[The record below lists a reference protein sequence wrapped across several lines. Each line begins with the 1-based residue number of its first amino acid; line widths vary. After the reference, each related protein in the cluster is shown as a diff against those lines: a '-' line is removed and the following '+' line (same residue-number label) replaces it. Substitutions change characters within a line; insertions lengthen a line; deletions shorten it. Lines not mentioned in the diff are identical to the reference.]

1 MAKACLRCYN
11 LRLTDTHRFMKL
23 RPALVLAALLA
34 VVASAI
40 ATPPAGYYQVWG
52 DEFDGTSLD
61 MSKWDYWL
69 LGSRRD
75 AVNVTNAVSVSGG
88 YLTITTYT
96 SNNVHYTSM
105 VATDGKFRPR
115 YGYWES
121 SLEWAN
127 TNGMWSAFWFQSPTM
142 GTYLFD
148 PVVSGSEIDD
158 SEHRYVDGSTNNIA
172 NQVQVNV
179 HWNGYGSAA
188 QSSGSGNVG
197 SGLAGGFHTYGF
209 LWTPSAYTFSIDGS
223 TVYNGGSSPVS
234 HSTEWAILS
243 SEVDDTSTT
252 WAGYIP
258 PAGYGSLATSTA
270 KLTVD
275 YVRYYA
281 PTSMIF
287 WTGASSS
294 DLTASANYVS
304 NMPPVSTSAV
314 TFSMLSGNNLS
325 PTPSSNLSIGGLAFL
340 WMNNGLSLGGGNTIT
355 LGTGGIDMV
364 AANHSVTINCPLN
377 IGAAQTW
384 SIGPNSPGNT
394 LTVNGSVSGSATLT
408 KSSYG
413 TVILNGANTFSG
425 TLNVDTSSTTSSDG
439 VVRLASANAG
449 TNISAIAIRNNNS
462 GSSTLQ
468 LASGATSAAP
478 ITLNGRNTN
487 VVAIEN
493 LSGNNSLSGNLTI
506 NVGGS
511 FYVFQ
516 SDAGTLN
523 LGGVISSAATGTRNF
538 TFQGAGNILL
548 SGSIQ
553 NGSAVVNVAK
563 TGSGTL
569 TLGGANIYTGT
580 TTVSNGTL
588 LVNGSIGTG
597 ALSVYGGTLGGN
609 GIIAGPVSI
618 LSGGTLAPGNST
630 GLLTINNM
638 LTLSGTTVI
647 ELNKSVPTN
656 DVVSGMSTVNYG
668 GTLTV
673 NNLGGTLAAGDSFRI
688 FYATNY
694 SGDFTSFNLPALG
707 TNLVWNTAALSN
719 GVLSVALGPVAPQIG
734 QISLTGTSLLLSGS
748 GGAANYPFTIVASP
762 DLSVPLTNWSV
773 VGTGAFDA
781 NGNFSFSNSIDP
793 EAAQEFYD
801 ILVQ

>member
-1 MAKACLRCYN
+1 
-11 LRLTDTHRFMKL
+11 MKL
-23 RPALVLAALLA
+23 RAAVILVGSLA
-34 VVASAI
+34 VVSCAI
-40 ATPPAGYYQVWG
+40 AAPPAGYYQVWG
-52 DEFDGTSLD
+52 DEFNGTSLD
-61 MSKWDYWL
+61 TTKWDYWL
-69 LGSRRD
+69 LGHRRD
-75 AVNVTNAVSVSGG
+75 ATNIANAVSVGGG

-96 SNNVHYTSM
+96 SNSVHYTAM
-105 VATDGKFRPR
+105 VATDGTFRPR

-121 SLEWAN
+121 SLQWAN

-142 GTYLFD
+142 GTYLSD

-172 NQVQVNV
+172 NQVQVNI
-179 HWNGYGSAA
+179 HWNGYGSSA

-197 SGLAGGFHTYGF
+197 SGLASGFHTYGF

-223 TVYNGGSSPVS
+223 TVYNGGSAPVS

-258 PAGYGSLATSTA
+258 PGGYGSLATSTA

-281 PTSMIF
+281 PTNTIF
-287 WTGASSS
+287 WTGAGSTDLASSG
-294 DLTASANYVS
+294 NYVS
-304 NMPPVSTSAV
+304 NMPPVSTSDL

-325 PTPSSNLSIGGLAFL
+325 PVPTSNISVDGLAFL
-340 WMNNGLSLGGGNTIT
+340 WMNNGVTLGGGNTIT
-355 LGTGGIDMV
+355 LGAGGIDMV

-377 IGAAQTW
+377 IGAAETW

-394 LTVNGSVSGSATLT
+394 LTVNGSISGSATLT

-425 TLNVDTSSTTSSDG
+425 TLNVDTSSTTTSDG
-439 VVRLASANAG
+439 VVRLAAAGAG
-449 TNISAIAIRNNNS
+449 TNLSAIAIRNNNS

-468 LASGATSAAP
+468 LAGGATSAAP
-478 ITLNGRNTN
+478 IMLNGRNTN
-487 VVAIEN
+487 VVAIES
-493 LSGNNSLSGNLTI
+493 LSGINSLSGNLTI

-511 FYVFQ
+511 FYVIQ

-523 LGGVISSAATGTRNF
+523 LGGGFSSAATGTRNF
-538 TFQGAGNILL
+538 TFQGVGNIIV
-548 SGSIQ
+548 SGPIQ
-553 NGSAVVNVAK
+553 NGSAVVNVTK
-563 TGSGTL
+563 SGAGAL
-569 TLGGANIYTGT
+569 TLGGLNTYTGT

-588 LVNGSIGTG
+588 LVNGNVGSGG
-597 ALSVYGGTLGGN
+597 LNVYGGTLAGN

-618 LSGGTLAPGNST
+618 LSNGTLAPGNST
-630 GLLTINNM
+630 GLLTINNT
-638 LTLSGTTVI
+638 LTLNGTTVI
-647 ELNKSVPTN
+647 NLNKSVPTN
-656 DVVSGMSTVNYG
+656 DVVSGMSTLNYG

-673 NNLGGTLAAGDSFRI
+673 NNLSGTLTGGDRFQI

-694 SGDFTSFNLPALG
+694 SGAFATFNLPTLG
-707 TNLVWNTAALSN
+707 TNLVWNTATLSD
-719 GVLSVALGPVAPQIG
+719 GMLSIALGPVAPQIG
-734 QISLTGTSLLLSGS
+734 QISLTGTNLVLSGG

-773 VGTGAFDA
+773 VGAGLFDN
-781 NGNFSFSNSIDP
+781 NGNFTFTNGIDP
-793 EAAQEFYD
+793 QAAQEFYD

>member
-1 MAKACLRCYN
+1 
-11 LRLTDTHRFMKL
+11 
-23 RPALVLAALLA
+23 
-34 VVASAI
+34 
-40 ATPPAGYYQVWG
+40 
-52 DEFDGTSLD
+52 
-61 MSKWDYWL
+61 
-69 LGSRRD
+69 
-75 AVNVTNAVSVSGG
+75 
-88 YLTITTYT
+88 
-96 SNNVHYTSM
+96 M
-105 VATDGKFRPR
+105 VATDGTFRPR

-121 SLEWAN
+121 SLQWAN

-142 GTYLFD
+142 GTYLSD

-158 SEHRYVDGSTNNIA
+158 SEHRYVDSSTNNIA

-179 HWNGYGSAA
+179 HWNGYGSSA

-197 SGLAGGFHTYGF
+197 SGLASGFHTYGF

-258 PAGYGSLATSTA
+258 PGGYGSLAASTT

-281 PTSMIF
+281 PTNTIF
-287 WTGASSS
+287 WTGASSA

-304 NMPPVSTSAV
+304 NMPPVSTSDV

-325 PTPSSNLSIGGLAFL
+325 PTPSSSLSLDGLVFL
-340 WMNNGLSLGGGNTIT
+340 WMNNGLTLGGGNTVT
-355 LGTGGIDMV
+355 LGAGGIDMV

-377 IGAAQTW
+377 ISAAQTW

-394 LTVNGSVSGSATLT
+394 LTVNGNISGSATLT
-408 KSSYG
+408 KASYG
-413 TVILNGANTFSG
+413 TVILNGANSFSG

-439 VVRLASANAG
+439 VVRLAAAGAGANV
-449 TNISAIAIRNNNS
+449 SAIAIRNNNG

-468 LASGATSAAP
+468 LAGGAASAAP

-493 LSGNNSLSGNLTI
+493 LSGSNSLSGNLTI

-523 LGGVISSAATGTRNF
+523 LGGMISSAATGTRNF
-538 TFQGAGNILL
+538 TFQGAGNILV
-548 SGSIQ
+548 SGPIQ
-553 NGSAVVNVAK
+553 NGSAAVNVTK
-563 TGSGTL
+563 TGSGML
-569 TLGGANIYTGT
+569 TLGGVNSYSGP

-588 LVNGSIGTG
+588 QVNGNVGTG

-609 GIIAGPVSI
+609 GTIAGPVTIS
-618 LSGGTLAPGNST
+618 SGGTLAPGNST
-630 GLLTINNM
+630 GLLTVNNT
-638 LTLSGTTVI
+638 LTLNGTTVI
-647 ELNKSVPTN
+647 ELNKSIPTN
-656 DVVSGMSTVNYG
+656 DVVSGLSTVNYA

-673 NNLGGTLAAGDSFRI
+673 NNLGGTLTGGDSFKI
-688 FYATNY
+688 FDATNY
-694 SGDFTSFNLPALG
+694 NGAFTTFNLPALG
-707 TNLVWNTAALSN
+707 TNLVWNTSTLSN
-719 GVLSVALGPVAPQIG
+719 GILSVALGPVAPQIS
-734 QISLTGTSLLLSGS
+734 QISLTGTKLVFSGS
-748 GGAANYPFTIVASP
+748 GGAANYPFTIVASS
-762 DLSVPLTNWSV
+762 DLTVPLTNWSV
-773 VGTGAFDA
+773 VGGGLFDN
-781 NGNFSFSNSIDP
+781 NGNFIFTNAVDP
-793 EAAQEFYD
+793 QAAQEFYD
-801 ILVQ
+801 MLVQ